1 MVSNLEKCFLNTNP
15 KSSFCMLITCSNT
28 IAFVVDVQERLFPH
42 INNHSTLETNI
53 NTLIN
58 GLKALE
64 VQTFVFEQ
72 YTKGL
77 GTTIPSIK
85 QSLGESYI
93 PSEKI
98 CFSVLGDDANVKLLR
113 DTNKKR
119 VIVCGIETH
128 VCILQT
134 ALDLIE
140 RGYTPVIP
148 IDCVGS
154 RSEYDHLVAVERLR
168 TEGAIITTKES
179 ILFELLRIA
188 GTEQFK
194 AISQLVK

>member
-1 MVSNLEKCFLNTNP
+1 
-15 KSSFCMLITCSNT
+15 MLITCSNT
-28 IAFVVDVQERLFPH
+28 IVFVVDIQERLFPH
-42 INNHSTLETNI
+42 INNHSQLEKNI
-53 NTLIN
+53 NTLLQ

-64 VQTFVFEQ
+64 VKTFVFEQ

-77 GTTIPSIK
+77 GTTIASIK
-85 QSLGESYI
+85 TTLGEDYA
-93 PSEKI
+93 PVEKI

-134 ALDLIE
+134 ALDLVE

-148 IDCVGS
+148 VDCVGS
-154 RSEYDHLVAVERLR
+154 RSELDHSIAIERLR

-194 AISQLVK
+194 SISQLVK

>member
-1 MVSNLEKCFLNTNP
+1 
-15 KSSFCMLITCSNT
+15 MLITCSNT
-28 IAFVVDVQERLFPH
+28 IAFVVDIQERLFPH
-42 INNHSTLETNI
+42 INNHSQLEKNI
-53 NTLIN
+53 NTLLQ

-77 GTTIPSIK
+77 GTTIASIK
-85 QSLGESYI
+85 STLGEAYA
-93 PSEKI
+93 PVEKI

-134 ALDLIE
+134 ALDLVE

-148 IDCVGS
+148 VDCVGS
-154 RSEYDHLVAVERLR
+154 RSELDHSIAIERLR

-194 AISQLVK
+194 SISQLVK

>member
-1 MVSNLEKCFLNTNP
+1 
-15 KSSFCMLITCSNT
+15 MLITCSNT
-28 IAFVVDVQERLFPH
+28 IAFVVDIQERLFPH
-42 INNHSTLETNI
+42 INNNTKLETNI
-53 NTLIN
+53 ITLLQ
-58 GLKALE
+58 GLQALE

-77 GTTIPSIK
+77 GTTIPSVK
-85 QSLGESYI
+85 STLGNAYV

-98 CFSVLGDDANVKLLR
+98 CFSVLGDDKNVKLLR

-119 VIVCGIETH
+119 VILCGIETH

-134 ALDLIE
+134 ALDLLE

-148 IDCVGS
+148 VDCVGS
-154 RSEYDHLVAVERLR
+154 RSELDHNVAIERLR

-188 GTEQFK
+188 GTDQFK
-194 AISQLVK
+194 AVSQLVK